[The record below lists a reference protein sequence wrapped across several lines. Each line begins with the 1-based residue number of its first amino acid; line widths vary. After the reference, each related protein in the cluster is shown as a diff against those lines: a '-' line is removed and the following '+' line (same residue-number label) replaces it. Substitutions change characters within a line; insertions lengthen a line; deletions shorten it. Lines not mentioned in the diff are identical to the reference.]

1 MEILK
6 IIYKYKYFFSILIM
20 SENISNPNN
29 DNYLNQIITSDNRNI
44 ISLQSGNN
52 PENLQNSKLYYFYL
66 NYLFYLIGMGKDKFM
81 DLSKTNAKLERENE
95 YLKAELR
102 LMSLILEVK
111 EKMINE
117 KDDTIRE
124 MIKRYEELLTTNISE
139 SRKKEETLNSIID
152 HQYIEILLLIER
164 LKDFMGNPPD
174 N

>member
-1 MEILK
+1 
-6 IIYKYKYFFSILIM
+6 
-20 SENISNPNN
+20 
-29 DNYLNQIITSDNRNI
+29 
-44 ISLQSGNN
+44 
-52 PENLQNSKLYYFYL
+52 
-66 NYLFYLIGMGKDKFM
+66 MGKDKFM
-81 DLSKTNAKLERENE
+81 DLSKANAKLERENE
-95 YLKAELR
+95 YLKEELR

-124 MIKRYEELLTTNISE
+124 LIKRYEELLTTNTSE

>member
-1 MEILK
+1 
-6 IIYKYKYFFSILIM
+6 
-20 SENISNPNN
+20 
-29 DNYLNQIITSDNRNI
+29 
-44 ISLQSGNN
+44 
-52 PENLQNSKLYYFYL
+52 
-66 NYLFYLIGMGKDKFM
+66 MGKDKFM
-81 DLSKTNAKLERENE
+81 DLSKANAKLERENE
-95 YLKAELR
+95 YLEEELR

-124 MIKRYEELLTTNISE
+124 LIKRYKELLTTNTSE
-139 SRKKEETLNSIID
+139 SRKREKTLNSIID

>member
-1 MEILK
+1 
-6 IIYKYKYFFSILIM
+6 
-20 SENISNPNN
+20 
-29 DNYLNQIITSDNRNI
+29 
-44 ISLQSGNN
+44 
-52 PENLQNSKLYYFYL
+52 
-66 NYLFYLIGMGKDKFM
+66 MGKDKFM
-81 DLSKTNAKLERENE
+81 DLSKANAKLERENE
-95 YLKAELR
+95 YLKEELR

-124 MIKRYEELLTTNISE
+124 LIKRYKELLTTNTSE
-139 SRKKEETLNSIID
+139 SRKREKTLNSIID

>member
-1 MEILK
+1 M
-6 IIYKYKYFFSILIM
+6 
-20 SENISNPNN
+20 
-29 DNYLNQIITSDNRNI
+29 
-44 ISLQSGNN
+44 
-52 PENLQNSKLYYFYL
+52 
-66 NYLFYLIGMGKDKFM
+66 FYLIGMGKDKFM

-152 HQYIEILLLIER
+152 YQYIEILLLIER

>member
-1 MEILK
+1 
-6 IIYKYKYFFSILIM
+6 
-20 SENISNPNN
+20 
-29 DNYLNQIITSDNRNI
+29 
-44 ISLQSGNN
+44 
-52 PENLQNSKLYYFYL
+52 
-66 NYLFYLIGMGKDKFM
+66 
-81 DLSKTNAKLERENE
+81 
-95 YLKAELR
+95 
-102 LMSLILEVK
+102 MSLILEVK

-124 MIKRYEELLTTNISE
+124 LIKRYEELLTTNTSE